1 MKEQENF
8 PEGFSVCPVIYA
20 LHLIGGKWQ
29 LPIIWVLN
37 QHSVLR
43 YNELKRRVCG
53 ITNMMLTQSLKQL
66 EENGL
71 IQRVQYQEIPPR
83 VEYSLT
89 PAGQS
94 LLPALEEL
102 TEWGRVQMKRQPKV
116 TEKKIRCVECRKR

>member
-1 MKEQENF
+1 MKEQEAS
-8 PEGFSVCPVIYA
+8 PGGFSVCPVIYA

-66 EENGL
+66 EESGL

-89 PAGQS
+89 PAGKS
-94 LLPALEEL
+94 LLPALDEL
-102 TEWGRVQMKRQPKV
+102 AEWGRVQMEQQPMA
-116 TEKKIRCVECRKR
+116 TEKKLRCAECRNR